1 MRKGRVA
8 ILTQT
13 EHGVHMNASCGR
25 ISTTQGGAI
34 EIFAKNTADEAD
46 RKLIHKVA
54 LSGHMAALEH
64 HTMTLAFDGASVF
77 VEQFMIEHRLASY
90 MVKSRR
96 YVDFSGA
103 GFVVPDG
110 AGEDWRAHMESF
122 FADYARLLELGIPKE
137 DARFVLPY
145 AFRGHFYMTANVRT
159 LLRLAAEMTRGR
171 GAVYPEISYL
181 GDMLKEQLDA
191 LYPGLVERERVETA
205 LPAAIEEFAVPHE
218 AQGSAALL
226 QAPAHPLETLRLAGR
241 FAGRD
246 LAVRDLVRDARPREL
261 ETLSYLFSF
270 SDLSLAGLTHLARHR
285 MLSLLVQGSA
295 QAVARGAYI
304 VPTSVR
310 ENAEALERYCAAFA
324 RASAYAAAHKEWAHY
339 CALAGNTV
347 DALVAMNAREILH
360 FMELRAC
367 NRAQWEIRGL
377 AHQLLRQL
385 REHAPELFGQYGP
398 ACRVRGACPE
408 GRLSCGAPYK
418 PQIGLTA
425 NRNKEGEQFFPQE
438 YIQAIESAGGE
449 VRRIPFDAS
458 PAVLRALVNELD
470 GVLFSGGPDIA
481 PWRFG
486 EAQVH
491 PKTVIDAQ
499 RDEMEMNLFEMAFAA
514 KLPMLGICRGH
525 QVINVA
531 LGGTLC
537 QHIPDAHGV
546 SHYDVMHEVRFAPDS
561 RLAAILQAD
570 VLTVNSFHHQS
581 VENVAPPLRAA
592 AMCGEINEAV
602 EWAGEDRW
610 IFGVEWHP
618 ERFPEDEH
626 AQRLFAAFVRAARRG

>member
-1 MRKGRVA
+1 M
-8 ILTQT
+8 
-13 EHGVHMNASCGR
+13 
-25 ISTTQGGAI
+25 
-34 EIFAKNTADEAD
+34 
-46 RKLIHKVA
+46 
-54 LSGHMAALEH
+54 
-64 HTMTLAFDGASVF
+64 
-77 VEQFMIEHRLASY
+77 
-90 MVKSRR
+90 
-96 YVDFSGA
+96 
-103 GFVVPDG
+103 
-110 AGEDWRAHMESF
+110 
-122 FADYARLLELGIPKE
+122 
-137 DARFVLPY
+137 
-145 AFRGHFYMTANVRT
+145 
-159 LLRLAAEMTRGR
+159 
-171 GAVYPEISYL
+171 
-181 GDMLKEQLDA
+181 
-191 LYPGLVERERVETA
+191 
-205 LPAAIEEFAVPHE
+205 
-218 AQGSAALL
+218 
-226 QAPAHPLETLRLAGR
+226 
-241 FAGRD
+241 
-246 LAVRDLVRDARPREL
+246 RDARPREL

-385 REHAPELFGQYGP
+385 REHSPELFGQYGP

-546 SHYDVMHEVRFAPDS
+546 SHYDVMHEVRFASDS

-626 AQRLFAAFVRAARRG
+626 AQRLFAAFVRAARRV

>member
-1 MRKGRVA
+1 
-8 ILTQT
+8 
-13 EHGVHMNASCGR
+13 
-25 ISTTQGGAI
+25 
-34 EIFAKNTADEAD
+34 
-46 RKLIHKVA
+46 
-54 LSGHMAALEH
+54 
-64 HTMTLAFDGASVF
+64 
-77 VEQFMIEHRLASY
+77 
-90 MVKSRR
+90 
-96 YVDFSGA
+96 
-103 GFVVPDG
+103 
-110 AGEDWRAHMESF
+110 
-122 FADYARLLELGIPKE
+122 
-137 DARFVLPY
+137 
-145 AFRGHFYMTANVRT
+145 
-159 LLRLAAEMTRGR
+159 
-171 GAVYPEISYL
+171 
-181 GDMLKEQLDA
+181 
-191 LYPGLVERERVETA
+191 
-205 LPAAIEEFAVPHE
+205 
-218 AQGSAALL
+218 
-226 QAPAHPLETLRLAGR
+226 
-241 FAGRD
+241 
-246 LAVRDLVRDARPREL
+246 
-261 ETLSYLFSF
+261 
-270 SDLSLAGLTHLARHR
+270 
-285 MLSLLVQGSA
+285 
-295 QAVARGAYI
+295 
-304 VPTSVR
+304 
-310 ENAEALERYCAAFA
+310 
-324 RASAYAAAHKEWAHY
+324 
-339 CALAGNTV
+339 
-347 DALVAMNAREILH
+347 
-360 FMELRAC
+360 
-367 NRAQWEIRGL
+367 
-377 AHQLLRQL
+377 
-385 REHAPELFGQYGP
+385 LFGQYGP

-438 YIQAIESAGGE
+438 YIQAIERAGGE

-486 EAQVH
+486 ETQVH

-570 VLTVNSFHHQS
+570 SLMVNSFHHQS
-581 VENVAPPLRAA
+581 VEKVAPPLRAA

-626 AQRLFAAFVRAARRG
+626 AQRLFASFVRAARRV

>member
-1 MRKGRVA
+1 MRKGKVTV
-8 ILTQT
+8 LTQT
-13 EHGVHMNASCGR
+13 GQGTHMNASCGR

-34 EIFAKNTADEAD
+34 EIFAKQTGEEAD

-64 HTMTLAFDGASVF
+64 HTATLAFDGVSVF

-103 GFVVPDG
+103 GFIVPDG

-159 LLRLAAEMTRGR
+159 LLHLAAEMTRGR
-171 GAVYPEISYL
+171 GAAYPEIAYL
-181 GDMLKEQLDA
+181 GRELCAWLEEA
-191 LYPGLVERERVETA
+191 YPGLVERERVESA
-205 LPAAIEEFAVPHE
+205 PIASAGAFAAPHE
-218 AQGSAALL
+218 VEGRAALL
-226 QAPAHPLETLRLAGR
+226 ESPAHPLETLRLAGR
-241 FAGRD
+241 FAGRE

-261 ETLSYLFSF
+261 EALSYLFSF

-285 MLSLLVQGSA
+285 MLSLLVQSSA
-295 QAVARGAYI
+295 HAAARGAYI
-304 VPTSVR
+304 VPASVR
-310 ENAEALERYCAAFA
+310 ENAEALKRYRAAFA
-324 RASAYAAAHKEWAHY
+324 RASAYAAGHKQWAHY

-347 DALVAMNAREILH
+347 DALVSMNARELLH

-377 AHQLLRQL
+377 ANQLLCLLRQ
-385 REHAPELFGQYGP
+385 RSPELFGQYGP

-408 GRLSCGAPYK
+408 GRLSCGAPYR

-438 YIQAIESAGGE
+438 YIQAIERAGGV

-458 PAVLRALVNELD
+458 PAVLRALIHELD

-486 EAQVH
+486 EKQVH
-491 PKTVIDAQ
+491 AKTVIDAQ
-499 RDEMEMNLFEMAFAA
+499 RDEMELNLFHLAFAE

-537 QHIPDAHGV
+537 QHIPDAYGI
-546 SHYDVMHEVRFAPDS
+546 SHYDVTHDVRFAPHS
-561 RLAAILQAD
+561 RLAAI
-570 VLTVNSFHHQS
+570 VGEECLTVNSFHHQS
-581 VENVAPPLRAA
+581 VEKVAPPLRAA
-592 AMCGEINEAV
+592 ATCGAINEAI
-602 EWAGEDRW
+602 EWADGERW

-626 AQRLFAAFVRAARRG
+626 AQRLFAAFVRACGRA